1 MLSHP
6 LDSGGRLQAVWQ
18 QGQTGKAGAAM
29 TDETEIWHLMPVAIL
44 AILWNLAGCADYVL
58 TQYGVAPYLQILT
71 QSNAEYFTS
80 LPSALDGAWAI
91 AVWGGLLGSVMLFL
105 RLGAAPW
112 VLGVAALAMLGSA
125 GWLILF
131 AVPPLVEVSGL
142 FGVAM
147 IAGAAGM
154 ATFFYLYAR
163 QMRVA
168 GALG

>member
-1 MLSHP
+1 
-6 LDSGGRLQAVWQ
+6 
-18 QGQTGKAGAAM
+18 M

-71 QSNAEYFTS
+71 QSNADYFTS
-80 LPSALDGAWAI
+80 LPSVLDGSWAI
-91 AVWGGLLGSVMLFL
+91 AVWGGLLGSILLFL
-105 RLGAAPW
+105 RSGAAPV
-112 VLGVAALAMLGSA
+112 VLGIAALAMLGSA

-131 AVPPLVEVSGL
+131 AAPPLAAVSGA

-147 IAGAAGM
+147 ISGAAGVAM
-154 ATFFYLYAR
+154 LFFLYAR
-163 QMRVA
+163 RMRIA